1 MVRLRPVWMTNH
13 PPSVLWHCWLG
24 HQTCKNRRPYNI
36 YCVGADV
43 KPCSINHLILRTSP
57 HHSHH
62 LRSQHLPQPFTSDS
76 KLICY
81 KSFPPQSF
89 FLDYLR
95 RSCTC
100 TEISVHWR
108 FFLAT
113 LARLRWTHSVFESTS
128 VFVNSNFGNSNLLPF
143 SRYWSLKLENSL
155 VFPSFLVWCPLRE
168 EPVKFMDESNL
179 AKNWGMEL
187 PCGGNFIIPN
197 STVFD
202 WFTHVTD
209 GQTYGRHI
217 TR

>member
-1 MVRLRPVWMTNH
+1 MLQHFDYGHFVFPDTVWNQL
-13 PPSVLWHCWLG
+13 PSSFR
-24 HQTCKNRRPYNI
+24 Q
-36 YCVGADV
+36 
-43 KPCSINHLILRTSP
+43 P
-57 HHSHH
+57 H
-62 LRSQHLPQPFTSDS
+62 
-76 KLICY
+76 
-81 KSFPPQSF
+81 
-89 FLDYLR
+89 
-95 RSCTC
+95 
-100 TEISVHWR
+100 SVHSPPGSSHPAHITSSQSPLSLSASSPAFHFRLKTHLSQILSSVVILSRLPSQILHLYWNKCALAFVCFNFFFFIY

-113 LARLRWTHSVFESTS
+113 LARLRWTHSVFEFTS

-168 EPVKFMDESNL
+168 ELVKFMDESNL